1 MNVVGYEDLCPKLR
15 LTAFNE
21 IASLLLEHRI
31 LVGNSDELIIT
42 EPFRICDIRKVRI
55 PGLAELA
62 DNKRLVQLGM
72 KLFNP
77 CGLSVCDNSHGYPS
91 RMPPGCCYYQCK
103 SWRERCILQGLE
115 SQTVRELLAMGG

>member
-1 MNVVGYEDLCPKLR
+1 VNVVGHEDLCPKLR
-15 LTAFNE
+15 LTALNK

-31 LVGNSDELIIT
+31 LIGDSNELIIT
-42 EPFRICDIRKVRI
+42 EPFRICNIRKVRV

-62 DNKRLVQLGM
+62 DNKRLVQLDM
-72 KLFNP
+72 KLFNF

-91 RMPPGCCYYQCK
+91 RTPPGCCYCQCK
-103 SWRERCILQGLE
+103 SWPEHCILQGLE